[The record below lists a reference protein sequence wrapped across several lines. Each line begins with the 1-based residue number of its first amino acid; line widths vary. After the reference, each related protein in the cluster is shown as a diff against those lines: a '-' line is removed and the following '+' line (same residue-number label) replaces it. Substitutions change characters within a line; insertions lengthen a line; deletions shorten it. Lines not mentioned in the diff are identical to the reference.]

1 MDVNVNQKHTYIYM
15 PCSFLRH
22 FYSEVSNLGKIIVE
36 VVGIVMLGIILNH
49 WRHDGCACVHA
60 IMHPLTCIWIPVCVS
75 LCVCASTECRAF
87 AP

>member
-1 MDVNVNQKHTYIYM
+1 M
-15 PCSFLRH
+15 
-22 FYSEVSNLGKIIVE
+22 SNLGKIIVE

-49 WRHDGCACVHA
+49 WRHDGCHA
-60 IMHPLTCIWIPVCVS
+60 SINMYLDECVCVS